1 MANWKMILKAR
12 KDLCNG
18 GCGFCFE
25 KPPSFEFRPGQ
36 FANFLIAA
44 ANTDP
49 GGGARTLSIAS
60 APHEADLTIATRMRD
75 TGFKRALSAL
85 PIGSEV
91 DVQGPFGDFT
101 LLQGTERPAVF
112 LAGGIG
118 ITPFRSMIRHAIQTN
133 SQQRIFLSYSV
144 RDLGEAAFLGEL
156 QEADQFN
163 SHFKLVLTLTRPAE
177 MKPGWQCETGYI
189 TEAMLRKSLPDFQVP
204 KFYIAGPPAMVT
216 SMSRMLTAARVPDEH
231 IRVEEFAGY

>member
-1 MANWKMILKAR
+1 MILKAR
-12 KDLCNG
+12 KDLCKG
-18 GCGFCFE
+18 TSGLCFE
-25 KPPSFEFRPGQ
+25 KPASFEFRPGQ

-44 ANTDP
+44 AITDP
-49 GGGARTLSIAS
+49 SGGTRTFSIAS
-60 APHEADLTIATRMRD
+60 APHEADLMIATRMRD

-101 LLQGTERPAVF
+101 LLQGIEQPAVF

-118 ITPFRSMIRHAIQTN
+118 ITPFRSMIRHAIQTH
-133 SQQRIFLSYSV
+133 SKRKIFLFYSV
-144 RDLGEAAFLGEL
+144 RDLREAAFFGEL

-163 SHFKLVLTLTRPAE
+163 SHFRLVLTVSRPDQ
-177 MKPGWQCETGYI
+177 MKPGWQGETGHI
-189 TEAMLRKSLPDFQVP
+189 TEEMLRRSLPDLQVP
-204 KFYIAGPPAMVT
+204 KFYVAGPPAMVT
-216 SMSRMLTAARVPDEH
+216 SISCMLTAARVPDDH

>member
-1 MANWKMILKAR
+1 MASWKMILKAR
-12 KDLCNG
+12 KDLCKG
-18 GCGFCFE
+18 TCGFCFE

-36 FANFLIAA
+36 FANLLIAA

-49 GGGARTLSIAS
+49 GGATRTLSIAS
-60 APHEADLTIATRMRD
+60 APHEAELMIATRMRD
-75 TGFKRALSAL
+75 SGFKRALSAL
-85 PIGSEV
+85 AIGSEV

-101 LLQGTERPAVF
+101 LLHGTGRPAVF

-118 ITPFRSMIRHAIQTN
+118 ITPFRSIIRHAIQTQ
-133 SQQRIFLSYSV
+133 SQQRIFLFYSV
-144 RDLGEAAFLGEL
+144 RGLGEAAFLGEL
-156 QEADQFN
+156 QEADEFN
-163 SHFKLVLTLTRPAE
+163 SHFKLVLTVTRPAE
-177 MKPGWQCETGYI
+177 IKPGWQGETGYI
-189 TEAMLRKSLPDFQVP
+189 SEAMLRKSLPDLQVP

>member
-1 MANWKMILKAR
+1 MASWKMILKAR
-12 KDLCNG
+12 KDLCKG
-18 GCGFCFE
+18 TCGFCFE

-36 FANFLIAA
+36 FANFLIAPA
-44 ANTDP
+44 ITDP
-49 GGGARTLSIAS
+49 GGGTRTLSIAS
-60 APHEADLTIATRMRD
+60 APHEAELMIATRMRD

-85 PIGSEV
+85 PIGSDV
-91 DVQGPFGDFT
+91 DIQGPFGDFT
-101 LLQGTERPAVF
+101 LLHGTEQPAVF

-133 SQQRIFLSYSV
+133 SQQRIFLFYSV
-144 RDLGEAAFLGEL
+144 RDLAEAAFWGEL

-189 TEAMLRKSLPDFQVP
+189 TEAMLRKSLPDLQVP

-216 SMSRMLTAARVPDEH
+216 SMSRMLTAAGVPDEH